1 MSIFSLISNSFT
13 LNSGGRSPSARRA
26 EARARGVQRR
36 VNMEPLRINY
46 DCLSSPGKSGVTS
59 MSTEDLSFYPGTSP
73 ASSPRPCS
81 TSPCDP
87 QLGLLSPEHSPLR
100 FTVVPADSDHRL
112 NHHHHHQ
119 PECDITDQSSMDSG
133 YSTNYSQDPMQKRNF
148 RFMPPCGVP
157 PRRIDPSPRKISTSS
172 NASSTTSSNTSPKS
186 SSNFRI
192 FNSLSSG
199 SMESIMD
206 DDYLEL
212 FEMEAL
218 DENAQLP
225 SDISNLISGNIMS
238 TRTTPEIKR
247 PVARRSL
254 SLNENETNR
263 AKTNLFSE
271 HRLLPKMPEVLRP
284 VLENLTPYSSRVDGS
299 RSFKRPEPP
308 TENYIQSKRYR
319 SDDKENVMN
328 INDVIKLPPIR
339 KSISMNDA
347 TTIMNALAKCK
358 FNLSIFS
365 ISLNPIKF

>member
-1 MSIFSLISNSFT
+1 
-13 LNSGGRSPSARRA
+13 
-26 EARARGVQRR
+26 
-36 VNMEPLRINY
+36 
-46 DCLSSPGKSGVTS
+46 
-59 MSTEDLSFYPGTSP
+59 MSTEDLSFYPGHSP

-100 FTVVPADSDHRL
+100 FSVVRADSDQHF
-112 NHHHHHQ
+112 HHHQ
-119 PECDITDQSSMDSG
+119 PECDMVDQSSMDSG
-133 YSTNYSQDPMQKRNF
+133 YSTNFSQDPVQKQNF
-148 RFMPPCGVP
+148 KFMAPCGVP
-157 PRRIDPSPRKISTSS
+157 PRRIEPSPRKISSS
-172 NASSTTSSNTSPKS
+172 SIASSTSSTSSSSNTSPKS

-199 SMESIMD
+199 SMESVMD

-218 DENAQLP
+218 DDNAQLP
-225 SDISNLISGNIMS
+225 SDICNLISGNIMS
-238 TRTTPEIKR
+238 TRTTPEVKR
-247 PVARRSL
+247 PLARRSL

-263 AKTNLFSE
+263 AKTNLFSI
-271 HRLLPKMPEVLRP
+271 LPRTPEVLRP
-284 VLENLTPYSSRVDGS
+284 VLENLTPYSSRIDG

-308 TENYIQSKRYR
+308 TENFIQSKRYR

-328 INDVIKLPPIR
+328 INDAIKLPPIR

-358 FNLSIFS
+358 FYFEAFL
-365 ISLNPIKF
+365 KFEFFHL